1 MRSHARRADCR
12 TSAWGT
18 DNVLSDLTGLSVL
31 HVTVSCWHTFIV
43 SLSNA
48 LSTAHQTQLWCA
60 TWRLAQVV
68 NFRHAAALLQ
78 AAFLL
83 LHTTLLVVQLLLVLV
98 LLLLLLL

>member
-1 MRSHARRADCR
+1 MLDLPHIR

-18 DNVLSDLTGLSVL
+18 ENVLSDLTEPLML
-31 HVTVSCWHTFIV
+31 HVKVSCWHTFIL

-48 LSTAHQTQLWCA
+48 LSAAHQTQLRCA

-68 NFRHAAALLQ
+68 NFGHAAALLQ

-83 LHTTLLVVQLLLVLV
+83 LHTTLLVVQLLLLLV
-98 LLLLLLL
+98 LLHPS

>member
-1 MRSHARRADCR
+1 M
-12 TSAWGT
+12 SAWGAE
-18 DNVLSDLTGLSVL
+18 NLPSNLTGLSVL

-48 LSTAHQTQLWCA
+48 LSAAHQTQLRCA

-68 NFRHAAALLQ
+68 DFRHAAALLQ
-78 AAFLL
+78 ATFLL
-83 LHTTLLVVQLLLVLV
+83 LHTTLLVIRLLLLLV

>member
-1 MRSHARRADCR
+1 
-12 TSAWGT
+12 
-18 DNVLSDLTGLSVL
+18 VLSDLTGLSVL

-48 LSTAHQTQLWCA
+48 LSAAHQTQLWCA
-60 TWRLAQVV
+60 AWRLAQVV

-83 LHTTLLVVQLLLVLV
+83 LHTTLLLVQPLLLLV
-98 LLLLLLL
+98 LLLLMLL